1 MNVKKV
7 KHLEGKEPLVLKN
20 NTDTGTNEYKLSLN
34 NSRLKVGMVYNY
46 QSSKVLVALKLQ
58 WE

>member
-7 KHLEGKEPLVLKN
+7 KHLEGKEPLMLKN

-34 NSRLKVGMVYNY
+34 KSRLKAEMVYNY
-46 QSSKVLVALKLQ
+46 QSSKVLIALKLQ
-58 WE
+58 WK